1 MFPPLP
7 RHAGSVR
14 GQRMVPGDGGGLP
27 PLERMFYSKPPMADQ
42 QLFEIARRTFD
53 TPEFRGIEFIEAEC
67 KTIINPVPGNY
78 LPFKYSIN
86 PYRGCSHSCT
96 YCASGE
102 TPILM
107 ADGRLKPIAELRPG
121 DAVYGT
127 VRDGAYRRYVTT
139 GVKAHWSTVKAAHRV
154 TLEDETELVVSGDH
168 RFLTNR
174 GWKHVTGSDHGHLR
188 RPHLT
193 LNNELMGFG
202 LIAAGPLSNAE
213 YQRGYLC
220 GMIRGDGHVG
230 SYSYQRVGGTTSV
243 VGGFRLAL
251 VDLEALR
258 RARDYLA
265 DREIILEEVL
275 FQAAVGSRK
284 PVYAIRTGARAKVER
299 IREICLWPDQPSTQW
314 CKGFLA
320 GIFDAEGSYSGGTM
334 RISNTNA
341 VIIERITRCLREL
354 GFRYVLEIN
363 SRENPVATVRVI
375 GGLREHLRFFHTV
388 DPAITRKRDIVGT
401 AIKSDAPLGVA
412 SIEPLGIEMP
422 MYDIT
427 TGTGDFIANGV
438 VSHNCFARPTHTFLD
453 MNAGRDFES
462 KIVVKVNAPE
472 VLRRQLA
479 AKRWKGDGIAMGT
492 NTDPYQRAEGRYRLM
507 PPILRA
513 LTDFRNPFSILTKG
527 TLILRDL
534 ELLVEAA
541 KVTDVATAFSIGT
554 LDEEAWRASEP
565 GTPHPRKRIEA
576 VAALNAA
583 GIPCGVLM
591 APVLPGITDHPR
603 QLREV
608 IRAALDAGATHVSPI
623 LLHLRPGVREEF
635 MPWLA
640 EHYPDLVPR
649 YEAMYARPY
658 ASTSDRNAL
667 GRTVGGIV
675 RALGGVRPAP
685 ETPRRWRHGGGDPPA
700 SPPEQLTLV

>member
-1 MFPPLP
+1 MT
-7 RHAGSVR
+7 
-14 GQRMVPGDGGGLP
+14 
-27 PLERMFYSKPPMADQ
+27 DQ

-67 KTIINPVPGNY
+67 KTIINPVPGNF

-86 PYRGCSHSCT
+86 PYRGCSHSCS
-96 YCASGE
+96 YCVHGE

-107 ADGRLKPIAELRPG
+107 ADGRSKAIAEVRPG

-139 GVKAHWSTVKAAHRV
+139 GVKAHWPSVKPAFRV
-154 TLEDETELVVSGDH
+154 ELEDGTELLASGDH
-168 RFLTNR
+168 RFLSDR
-174 GWKHVTGSDHGHLR
+174 GWKHVVGAEQGPHR

-193 LNNELMGFG
+193 TNNKLMGFG
-202 LIAAGPLSNAE
+202 TLGEAPKYDDQ
-213 YQRGYLC
+213 YQKGYLC
-220 GMIRGDGHVG
+220 GLIRGDGHVG
-230 SYSYQRVGGTTSV
+230 SYSYPRPGRTSFDV
-243 VGGFRLAL
+243 HRFRLAL
-251 VDLEALR
+251 VDLEPLH
-258 RARDYLA
+258 RAREFLA
-265 DREIILEEVL
+265 VAEIGTDWFV
-275 FQAAVGSRK
+275 FKTAVGASRQ
-284 PVYAIRTGARAKVER
+284 VEAIRTSTRDGVASVTEI
-299 IREICLWPDQPSTQW
+299 IRWPDRPSESW

-320 GIFDAEGSYSGGTM
+320 GIFDAEGSHIGGIL

-341 VIIERITRCLREL
+341 VIIERITRCLRAF
-354 GFRYVLEIN
+354 GFRFALEATP
-363 SRENPVATVRVI
+363 RENPFANVRLL
-375 GGLREHLRFFHTV
+375 GGLREHLRFLQVV
-388 DPAITRKRDIVGT
+388 DPSITRKREIVGT
-401 AIKSDAPLGVA
+401 AIKSDAPLRVM
-412 SIEPLGIEMP
+412 SIEPLGFDLQ

-462 KIVVKVNAPE
+462 KIVVKVNAPD

-507 PPILRA
+507 PPILQA

-608 IRAALDAGATHVSPI
+608 VRAALDAGATHVSPI

-640 EHYPDLVPR
+640 EHYPNLVPR
-649 YEAMYARPY
+649 YEAMYAKPY
-658 ASTSDRNAL
+658 ASAGDRNAL
-667 GRTVGGIV
+667 GRTVDGIV

-685 ETPRRWRHGGGDPPA
+685 ETPRRWRRGGGDPPA